1 MKKMSLLKVRNIE
14 TYYGPIMAIKGISFD
29 VDEGAIVT
37 ILGAN
42 GSGKTTILKTIS
54 GVMDPQKGTIEF
66 MGRPIDHLPPDKIVR
81 LGISQV
87 PEGREV
93 FHELTVKENL
103 LMGSYLRKDREG
115 IKRDLEIVYDYFPI
129 LKERTT
135 QLAGE
140 LSGGQQQMVVIAR
153 ALMAR
158 PKLMLL
164 DEPSLGLSPLLVK
177 EIYGIIQRINRE
189 QQTTILLVEQNAP
202 MALSVASHGFV
213 LELGRIVMDD
223 TCQALLANEDVKE
236 FYLGIKE
243 EGIRGTRRWKRKKKW
258 R

>member
-1 MKKMSLLKVRNIE
+1 MSLLKVRNIE
-14 TYYGPIMAIKGISFD
+14 TYYGPIMAIKGVSFD

-42 GSGKTTILKTIS
+42 GAGKTTILKTIS
-54 GVMDPQKGTIEF
+54 GVMDPKKGTIEF
-66 MGRPIDHLPPDKIVR
+66 LGQRIDSMAPNKIVR

-93 FHELTVKENL
+93 FHDLTVKENL
-103 LMGSYLRKDREG
+103 LMGAYLRNDRDG
-115 IKRDLEIVYDYFPI
+115 IKRDLEMVYNYFPI
-129 LKERTT
+129 LKTRTD

-158 PKLMLL
+158 PRLMLL

-177 EIYGIIQRINRE
+177 EIYDIIQRINKE
-189 QQTTILLVEQNAP
+189 QGTTILLIEQNAP

-223 TCQALLANEDVKE
+223 TCEALLANEDVKE

-243 EGIRGTRRWKRKKKW
+243 ESIRGTHRWKRKKKW

>member
-1 MKKMSLLKVRNIE
+1 MSLLKVRNIE

-29 VDEGAIVT
+29 VPEGAIVT

-42 GSGKTTILKTIS
+42 GAGKTTILKTIS
-54 GVMDPQKGTIEF
+54 GIMDPEKGTIEF
-66 MGRPIDHLPPDKIVR
+66 MGKRIDSMAPEKIVA

-93 FHELTVKENL
+93 FHDLTVKENL
-103 LMGSYLRKDREG
+103 LMGAYLRKDKNAVR
-115 IKRDLEIVYDYFPI
+115 KDLDIVYDYFPI
-129 LKERTT
+129 LKERTA
-135 QLAGE
+135 QLTGGM
-140 LSGGQQQMVVIAR
+140 SGGQQQMVVIAR

-158 PKLMLL
+158 PTLMLL

-177 EIYGIIQRINRE
+177 EIYGIIERINKE
-189 QQTTILLVEQNAP
+189 QKTTILLIEQNAP
-202 MALSVASHGFV
+202 MALSIASHGFV

-223 TCQALLANEDVKE
+223 TCEALLANEDVRE

-243 EGIRGTRRWKRKKKW
+243 DSIRGTRRWKKKKKW

>member
-1 MKKMSLLKVRNIE
+1 MSLLKVRNIE
-14 TYYGPIMAIKGISFD
+14 TYYGPIMAIKGVSFD
-29 VDEGAIVT
+29 VSEGAIVT

-66 MGRPIDHLPPDKIVR
+66 MGRPIHSMAPNKIVR

-93 FHELTVKENL
+93 FHDLTIKENL
-103 LMGSYLRKDREG
+103 LMGAYLRKDREG
-115 IKRDLEIVYDYFPI
+115 INKDLDLVYDYFPI
-129 LKERTT
+129 LKERTS

-164 DEPSLGLSPLLVK
+164 DEPSLGLSPLLVQ
-177 EIYGIIQRINRE
+177 EIYGIIKRINRE
-189 QQTTILLVEQNAP
+189 QGTTILLIEQNAP

-243 EGIRGTRRWKRKKKW
+243 EGIRGTKRWKRKKKW

>member
-1 MKKMSLLKVRNIE
+1 MSLLKVRNIE
-14 TYYGPIMAIKGISFD
+14 TYYGPIMALKGISFE
-29 VDEGAIVT
+29 VAEGAIVT

-42 GSGKTTILKTIS
+42 GAGKTTILKTIS
-54 GVMDPQKGTIEF
+54 GVMDPKKGTIEF
-66 MGRPIDHLPPDKIVR
+66 LGRPINALAPDKIVR

-93 FHELTVKENL
+93 FHDLTIKENL
-103 LMGSYLRKDREG
+103 LMGAYLRKDRAG
-115 IKRDLEIVYDYFPI
+115 IKTDLDLVYHYFPI
-129 LKERTT
+129 LKERTS
-135 QLAGE
+135 QLAGA

-177 EIYGIIQRINRE
+177 EIYAIIQRINKD
-189 QQTTILLVEQNAP
+189 QGTTILLIEQNAP

-223 TCQALLANEDVKE
+223 TCEALLTNEDVKE

-243 EGIRGTRRWKRKKKW
+243 ESIRGTRRWKRKKKW

>member
-1 MKKMSLLKVRNIE
+1 MPLLKVRNIE

-29 VDEGAIVT
+29 VQEEAIVT

-42 GSGKTTILKTIS
+42 GAGKTTILKTIC
-54 GVMDPQKGTIEF
+54 GVMDPEKGEIEF
-66 MGRPIDHLPPDKIVR
+66 MGHRIDSNAPEKIVR

-87 PEGREV
+87 PEGRKV
-93 FHELTVKENL
+93 FHDLTVKENL
-103 LMGSYLRKDREG
+103 MMGAYLRKDKAS
-115 IKRDLEIVYDYFPI
+115 IQKDLGMVYDYFPR
-129 LKERTT
+129 LGERTA

-140 LSGGQQQMVVIAR
+140 MSGGEQQMVVIAR

-164 DEPSLGLSPLLVK
+164 DEPSLGLSPRLVK
-177 EIYGIIQRINRE
+177 EIYEIIVRINTE
-189 QQTTILLVEQNAP
+189 QKTTILLVEQNAS

-223 TCQALLANEDVKE
+223 TCEALLANEDVKE

-243 EGIRGTRRWKRKKKW
+243 ESVRGTRRWKKKKKW

>member
-14 TYYGPIMAIKGISFD
+14 TYYGPIMAIKGVSFD
-29 VDEGAIVT
+29 VSEGAIVT

-42 GSGKTTILKTIS
+42 GAGKTTILKTIS
-54 GVMDPQKGTIEF
+54 GVMDPKKGTIEF
-66 MGRPIDHLPPDKIVR
+66 MGQRIDSKAPNKIVR

-93 FHELTVKENL
+93 FHDLMVKENL
-103 LMGSYLRKDREG
+103 LMGAYLRKDRDG
-115 IKRDLEIVYDYFPI
+115 IKKDLDMVYDYFPI
-129 LKERTT
+129 LKERTA
-135 QLAGE
+135 QLAGDM
-140 LSGGQQQMVVIAR
+140 SGGQQQMVVIAR
-153 ALMAR
+153 ALMAK

-177 EIYGIIQRINRE
+177 EIYQIIQRINKE
-189 QQTTILLVEQNAP
+189 LGTTILLIEQNAP

-223 TCQALLANEDVKE
+223 SCEALLANEDVKE

-243 EGIRGTRRWKRKKKW
+243 EGIRGTKRWKRKKKW

>member
-1 MKKMSLLKVRNIE
+1 MSLLKVRNIE
-14 TYYGPIMAIKGISFD
+14 TYYGPIMAIKGVSFD
-29 VDEGAIVT
+29 VAEGAIVT

-66 MGRPIDHLPPDKIVR
+66 MGRPIHSMAPNKIVR

-93 FHELTVKENL
+93 FHDLTIKENL
-103 LMGSYLRKDREG
+103 LMGAYLRKDREG
-115 IKRDLEIVYDYFPI
+115 INKDLDLVYDYFPI
-129 LKERTT
+129 LKERTS

-153 ALMAR
+153 ALMAQ

-177 EIYGIIQRINRE
+177 EIYGIIKRINKE
-189 QQTTILLVEQNAP
+189 QGTTILLIEQNAP

-243 EGIRGTRRWKRKKKW
+243 EGIRGTKRWKRKKKW

>member
-1 MKKMSLLKVRNIE
+1 MSLLKVRNIE
-14 TYYGPIMAIKGISFD
+14 TYYGPIMAIKGVSFD
-29 VDEGAIVT
+29 VAEGAIVT

-66 MGRPIDHLPPDKIVR
+66 MGRPIHSMAPNKIVR

-93 FHELTVKENL
+93 FHDLTIKENL
-103 LMGSYLRKDREG
+103 LMGAYLRNDREG
-115 IKRDLEIVYDYFPI
+115 IKTDLDLVYDYFPI

-177 EIYGIIQRINRE
+177 EIYAIIKRINRE
-189 QQTTILLVEQNAP
+189 QGTTILLIEQNAP

-243 EGIRGTRRWKRKKKW
+243 EGIRGTKRWKRKKKW

>member
-1 MKKMSLLKVRNIE
+1 MTLLKVRNIE
-14 TYYGPIMAIKGISFD
+14 TYYGPILAVKGVSFD
-29 VDEGAIVT
+29 VQDGAIVT
-37 ILGAN
+37 MLGAN
-42 GSGKTTILKTIS
+42 GAGKTTILKTIS
-54 GVMDPQKGTIEF
+54 GVMDPEKGTIDF
-66 MGRPIDHLPPDKIVR
+66 MGRRIEGMPPASIVR

-93 FHELTVKENL
+93 FYDLTVQENL
-103 LMGSYLRKDREG
+103 MMGAYIRNDRRGVQDDLR
-115 IKRDLEIVYDYFPI
+115 LVYDYFPI
-129 LKERTT
+129 LEKRSN
-135 QLAGE
+135 QYSGDM
-140 LSGGQQQMVVIAR
+140 SGGEQQMIVIAR

-177 EIYGIIQRINRE
+177 EIYEIIVRINQE
-189 QQTTILLVEQNAP
+189 QKTTILLVEQNAP
-202 MALSVASHGFV
+202 MALSVAGHGFV

-223 TCQALLANEDVKE
+223 TCEALRENEDVKE

-243 EGIRGTRRWKRKKKW
+243 ESVRGTRRWKRKKKW

>member
-1 MKKMSLLKVRNIE
+1 MTMSLLKVRNIE
-14 TYYGPIMAIKGISFD
+14 TYYGPIMAIKGVSFD
-29 VDEGAIVT
+29 VPEQAIVT

-42 GSGKTTILKTIS
+42 GAGKTTILKTIS
-54 GVMDPQKGTIEF
+54 GIMDPEKGTIEF
-66 MGRPIDHLPPDKIVR
+66 MGKRIDSLAPEKIVSM
-81 LGISQV
+81 GISQV

-93 FHELTVKENL
+93 FHDLTVRENL
-103 LMGSYLRKDREG
+103 LMGAYLRKDKNAVR
-115 IKRDLEIVYDYFPI
+115 KDLDMVCDYFPI
-129 LKERTT
+129 LKERTS
-135 QLAGE
+135 QLTGDM
-140 LSGGQQQMVVIAR
+140 SGGQQQMVVIAR

-158 PKLMLL
+158 PTMMLL

-177 EIYGIIQRINRE
+177 EIYGIIERINKE
-189 QQTTILLVEQNAP
+189 QKTTILLIEQNAP
-202 MALSVASHGFV
+202 MALSIASHGFI

-243 EGIRGTRRWKRKKKW
+243 ESIRGTRRWKKKKKW

>member
-1 MKKMSLLKVRNIE
+1 MPLLKVRNIE
-14 TYYGPIMAIKGISFD
+14 TYYGPIMAIKGVSFD
-29 VDEGAIVT
+29 VQEEAIVT

-42 GSGKTTILKTIS
+42 GAGKTTILKTIS
-54 GVMDPQKGTIEF
+54 GVMDPEKGEIEF
-66 MGRPIDHLPPDKIVR
+66 MGHRIDSMAPEKIVR

-93 FHELTVKENL
+93 FHDLTVKENL
-103 LMGSYLRKDREG
+103 MMGAYLRKDRAA
-115 IKRDLEIVYDYFPI
+115 IQKDLSLVYDYFPR
-129 LKERTT
+129 LGERTA

-140 LSGGQQQMVVIAR
+140 MSGGEQQMVVIAR

-177 EIYGIIQRINRE
+177 EIYEIIVRINAE
-189 QQTTILLVEQNAP
+189 QKTTILLVEQNAP

-223 TCQALLANEDVKE
+223 TCEALLDNEDVKE

-243 EGIRGTRRWKRKKKW
+243 ESVRGTRRWKKKKKW

>member
-1 MKKMSLLKVRNIE
+1 MSLLKVRNIE
-14 TYYGPIMAIKGISFD
+14 TYYGPVMAIKGVSFD
-29 VDEGAIVT
+29 VPEGAIVT

-42 GSGKTTILKTIS
+42 GAGKTTILKTIS
-54 GVMDPQKGTIEF
+54 GVMDPKKGTIEF
-66 MGRPIDHLPPDKIVR
+66 LDQRIDSLPPNKIVR
-81 LGISQV
+81 MGISQV

-93 FHELTVKENL
+93 FHDLTVRENL
-103 LMGSYLRKDREG
+103 LMGAYLRRDREG
-115 IKRDLEIVYDYFPI
+115 IKEDLEIACEYFPV
-129 LKERTT
+129 LERRSS

-140 LSGGQQQMVVIAR
+140 LSGGEQQMVVIAR

-158 PKLMLL
+158 PKLLLL
-164 DEPSLGLSPLLVK
+164 DEPSLGLSPLMVK

-189 QQTTILLVEQNAP
+189 QGMTILLIEQNAP

-223 TCQALLANEDVKE
+223 TCQALLANEDVQE

-243 EGIRGTRRWKRKKKW
+243 EGVRGTRRWKRKKKW